1 MFDWIWKLLY
11 GISKSIYRI
20 IDYLMTCANMLCGIE
35 PVKYQGVNTDFLTF
49 LLQNKNVSI
58 GFVTAAIIA
67 VALTFLFGV
76 AALIRTIVSEK
87 ANMTP
92 VQVLAKVGKTLLIFI
107 FIPICLSVLVYFTN
121 ILIQSLYSATL
132 GGSSDGIG
140 RFLAGAFGQDA
151 LKSGVAEDFYLD
163 PSFDYYS
170 TSSVRHYLDLTEYD
184 YFFSWVGGICI
195 MISLGTA
202 LLQFIDRAIS
212 IVVLFIVSPVS
223 ISTSVVDDGAH
234 FKLWRDQFIVKFLM
248 GYGCIIAINIYTI
261 IIGAITGNGLVFFN
275 NSLLNNFMKILIII
289 GGSVSMQR
297 IMSLIG
303 NLIQSGAGSNE
314 LRDAA
319 IAGAQMRGIA
329 SGVKNGLFMPFRATR
344 AAVNFAKD
352 AKQFGLLSTIGNRFG
367 IKTGMSYGQMSDV
380 QMGQRRQL
388 MREREAMRRQ
398 SDASFFGGNNKTE
411 QAILGDNGNGRKYSS
426 GNAANP
432 NMNNQMAN
440 GNARGENLVNN
451 AINNSLNNRNDL
463 DDLR

>member
-20 IDYLMTCANMLCGIE
+20 IDFLMTCANMLCGIE
-35 PVKYQGVNTDFLTF
+35 PVKYQGVDTDFLTF
-49 LLQNKNVSI
+49 LLQNRTVSL
-58 GFVTAAIIA
+58 GFVAAAIIA
-67 VALTFLFGV
+67 VVLTFIFGV

-92 VQVLAKVGKTLLIFI
+92 VQVLAKVGKTLLMFI
-107 FIPICLSVLVYFTN
+107 FIPICLSILVYFTN
-121 ILIQSLYSATL
+121 ILMQALYSATL
-132 GGSSDGIG
+132 GGSTDGIG

-151 LKSGVAEDFYLD
+151 LKSGVPEDFYLN

-170 TSSVRHYLDLTEYD
+170 TSSARSYMDLSDYD

-212 IVVLFIVSPVS
+212 IVVLFIFSPIS
-223 ISTSVVDDGAH
+223 ISTAVVDDGAH
-234 FKLWRDQFIVKFLM
+234 FKLWRDQFIVKFLT
-248 GYGCIIAINIYTI
+248 GYGCIIAINVYTI
-261 IIGAITGNGLVFFN
+261 IIGAITSNGLVFFN
-275 NSLLNNFMKILIII
+275 NNLLNNFMKILIII

-297 IMSLIG
+297 IMALIG

-329 SGVKNGLFMPFRATR
+329 SRGLFMPFRATR
-344 AAVNFAKD
+344 SAANFVRD
-352 AKQFGLLSTIGNRFG
+352 AKQFGLGSTIGNRLGF
-367 IKTGMSYGQMSDV
+367 KTSMNYGQMSSV

-398 SDASFFGGNNKTE
+398 SDASFFGSNGNTK
-411 QAILGDNGNGRKYSS
+411 QAIEGGNGSGRKYSS
-426 GNAANP
+426 GNASNP
-432 NMNNQMAN
+432 NMSNQLAN
-440 GNARGENLVNN
+440 GNSRGENLVNN
-451 AINNSLNNRNDL
+451 AINNSLNNRRDL